1 MRQETIDRIRR
12 FTEDRDWDQ
21 FHTPANLAK
30 SISIEANE
38 LLECYQWS
46 DDADLEHVREELAD
60 VIVYCQNLLD
70 KLGLDVDEIVNSK
83 MDKNEAKYPV
93 ELAKG
98 RADKYTELRN
108 RQKK

>member
-1 MRQETIDRIRR
+1 MRQKTIDRIRR

-46 DDADLEHVREELAD
+46 DDADLAHVREELAD
-60 VIVYCQNLLD
+60 VIVYCQDMLD
-70 KLGLDVDEIVNSK
+70 KLGLDVDEIVNRK
-83 MDKNEAKYPV
+83 MDQNEAKYPI
-93 ELAKG
+93 EKARGNAAKY
-98 RADKYTELRN
+98 DQL
-108 RQKK
+108 